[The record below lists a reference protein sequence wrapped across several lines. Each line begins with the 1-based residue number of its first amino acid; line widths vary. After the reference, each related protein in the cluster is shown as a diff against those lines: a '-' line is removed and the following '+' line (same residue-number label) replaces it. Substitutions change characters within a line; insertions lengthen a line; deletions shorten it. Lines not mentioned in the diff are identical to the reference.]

1 MACSTTPKRAC
12 TVAETRSA
20 LADTIAFMLNARVHS
35 TYLVQ
40 ITQALASSPSLADSS
55 LKFSIALVSIRGV
68 SVTEL
73 GMGIGETF
81 DAIRIMLHP
90 LGEADL
96 ALDRL
101 LWEFG
106 HCLSAIAGSG
116 NSFDSLDVQSVVR
129 ALYWLCEK
137 LPGPSDLPGLSWDKW
152 DKLCEVFQNGVLP
165 DMYLALRT
173 IKGKL
178 TPLPDSSIST
188 TVIPDGGRVRPMTLS
203 SIHVL
208 EEVLNPPAPVPCTP
222 TRTTQRS
229 SLLGSGGGGGSGD
242 RDVLG
247 LVALSPPTA
256 LLRSPAISG
265 LSKTYTRND
274 FRELRQTPSARQNT
288 SRMPSMHVDEFE
300 FGAAAS
306 SPLVQPQALSVPID
320 PGAMGVP
327 PFGLGA
333 PFSMN

>member
-1 MACSTTPKRAC
+1 MPQTSY
-12 TVAETRSA
+12 A
-20 LADTIAFMLNARVHS
+20 LTDTITSMLSARLHS

-40 ITQALASSPSLADSS
+40 ITQILASSPSVTDPT
-55 LKFSIALVSIRGV
+55 LKFAVALALVRGV

-73 GMGIGETF
+73 GIGIGETF
-81 DAIRIMLHP
+81 DTIRVMLSTVSKA
-90 LGEADL
+90 EL

-106 HCLSAIAGSG
+106 HCLSSIAGSG

-129 ALYWLCEK
+129 ALDWLRDK

-165 DMYLALRT
+165 DMYPALKA

-178 TPLPDSSIST
+178 TPLPDSSIPT
-188 TVIPDGGRVRPMTLS
+188 TLIPDARVRPLALS
-203 SIHVL
+203 INAL
-208 EEVLNPPAPVPCTP
+208 EEVLQPPAPVPCTP
-222 TRTTQRS
+222 TRKYRS
-229 SLLGSGGGGGSGD
+229 LPPGRD

-265 LSKTYTRND
+265 LSKTYTKND

-288 SRMPSMHVDEFE
+288 SRMPSLHVDEFE
-300 FGAAAS
+300 LGGVTL
-306 SPLVQPQALSVPID
+306 SPLVQPQSISVPID
-320 PGAMGVP
+320 PNAMGVQ

-333 PFSMN
+333 PFSMS